1 MLPAGAMRERAA
13 SVGRPPSFVE
23 VQVVNRDGH
32 PVPAGTVGKLRCRG
46 TEGKGFAGDTE
57 PTGDERFRDGW
68 YYPGD
73 LASIDEEGFIF
84 LKGRTVDVIF
94 RNGIELFAQEIE
106 EVIAV
111 HPSVK
116 EVAVVGVP
124 KSGPG
129 EELVAIVVPNGQAQ
143 HDALAE
149 HCRSKLPS
157 ERWPDRVF
165 YAQSLP
171 RSPGGKV
178 DRGQIKQIAITETQ
192 RQMSGQPQSAPR

>member
-1 MLPAGAMRERAA
+1 
-13 SVGRPPSFVE
+13 
-23 VQVVNRDGH
+23 
-32 PVPAGTVGKLRCRG
+32 
-46 TEGKGFAGDTE
+46 
-57 PTGDERFRDGW
+57 
-68 YYPGD
+68 
-73 LASIDEEGFIF
+73 
-84 LKGRTVDVIF
+84 
-94 RNGIELFAQEIE
+94 
-106 EVIAV
+106 VIAV

-124 KSGPG
+124 RRGSG

-149 HCRSKLPS
+149 HCRAKLPS

-171 RSPGGKV
+171 RAPGGKV

-192 RQMSGQPQSAPR
+192 RQMSGQSAPR